1 MVLNK
6 LQNASRQRDLL
17 LAFGAFAVA
26 FILWQ
31 FQGLFFLVYP
41 LRLFVTMIHELGHG
55 LAAILTGGR
64 FDHFEV
70 TQRGAGTAY
79 TLGGWSFAIVQA
91 GYLGTAI
98 FGAALLIVA
107 NRVRRPGYVAAGLG
121 IFIGI
126 LTALYSGV
134 RLSHLSVIEMIIVGA
149 VMVAAVYL
157 FLTQETDQGRYIG
170 VGVAVFGALL
180 LVMFTGWG
188 NTVLTITVG
197 MMSAL
202 LLIFIGYRASRDVVL
217 FTLNLLAFATGLN
230 AITDAWVL
238 FKIVS
243 LPRSM
248 MPMNDAAHM
257 AHVAGGPA
265 ALWALLWI
273 GLDILIFGSAV
284 YVTLVKPLRRKG
296 QEGQSLTSE
305 K

>member
-6 LQNASRQRDLL
+6 LQNASTNHQRDLL
-17 LAFGAFAVA
+17 LAFGAFAIA

-79 TLGGWSFAIVQA
+79 TLGGWRLAIIQA

-98 FGAALLIVA
+98 FGAVLLILT
-107 NRVRRPGYVAAGLG
+107 NRVRKPGTVAIGLG

-134 RLSHLSVIEMIIVGA
+134 RLSHLSAIEMILVGA
-149 VMVAAVYL
+149 VMIGAVYL
-157 FLTQETDQGRYIG
+157 FLTQEADQGRYIG
-170 VGVAVFGALL
+170 VGVAIFGALL
-180 LVMFTGWG
+180 LVTFTGQG

-202 LLIFIGYRASRDVVL
+202 LLIFIGYRASRDIVL
-217 FTLNLLAFATGLN
+217 FTLNLLAFVTGLN

-243 LPRSM
+243 MPHSM
-248 MPMNDAAHM
+248 MPANDAAHM
-257 AHVAGGPA
+257 ADVAGGPA
-265 ALWALLWI
+265 ALWALVWI

-284 YVTLVKPLRRKG
+284 YVTLIAPLRQKKLAG
-296 QEGQSLTSE
+296 
-305 K
+305 